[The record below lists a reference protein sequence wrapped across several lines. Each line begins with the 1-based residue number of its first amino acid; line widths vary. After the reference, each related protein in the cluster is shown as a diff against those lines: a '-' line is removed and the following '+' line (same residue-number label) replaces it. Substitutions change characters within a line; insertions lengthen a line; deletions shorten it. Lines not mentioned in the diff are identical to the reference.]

1 MLPSHPRSRVQ
12 NLSEHSV
19 PSSPVDIGAV
29 QRVRKIVLFALG
41 ATALVVLLFGHSMW
55 PDEVLH
61 GMHENIEAVGL
72 GLILVAIAGR
82 TWCSLY
88 IAGRKKETIVDVG
101 PYSVCRN
108 PLYLFSFIGAAG
120 AGAQFGSFAAA
131 LAALIATIVVFA
143 VVVRQEERFLAQK
156 FGETYLAY
164 KARVPRFIPDMRL
177 WRHVPTL
184 EVRPFM
190 VMRTFAD
197 ACVFLAAIPL
207 AEGIEWLQSVDI
219 LPTLWLV
226 P

>member
-1 MLPSHPRSRVQ
+1 M
-12 NLSEHSV
+12 SEHSV
-19 PSSPVDIGAV
+19 PSPPVDIGAV
-29 QRVRKIVLFALG
+29 QRIRKIVLFVLG
-41 ATALVVLLFGHSMW
+41 AGALALLLFGHSLW
-55 PDEVLH
+55 PDDVLH
-61 GMHENIEAVGL
+61 GMHENIEAIGL
-72 GLILVAIAGR
+72 GLILLAIAGR

-108 PLYLFSFIGAAG
+108 PLYLFSFFGAAG

-131 LAALIATIVVFA
+131 LAALLATVVVFTI
-143 VVVRQEERFLAQK
+143 VVRQEERFLAQK

-164 KARVPRFIPDMRL
+164 KARVPRFLPNLRL
-177 WRHVPTL
+177 WRHVQTL

-207 AEGIEWLQSVDI
+207 AEGIEWLQGAQI
-219 LPTLWLV
+219 LPTLWTL

>member
-1 MLPSHPRSRVQ
+1 MPPSRRRLWDQ
-12 NLSEHSV
+12 DLSEHSV
-19 PSSPVDIGAV
+19 SSSPIDIGAV

-41 ATALVVLLFGHSMW
+41 AVSLVVLLFGHSIW

-72 GLILVAIAGR
+72 GLILLAIAGR

-131 LAALIATIVVFA
+131 LAALVATVVVFTI
-143 VVVRQEERFLAQK
+143 VVRQEERFLAQK
-156 FGETYLAY
+156 FGEPYLAY
-164 KARVPRFIPDMRL
+164 KARVPRFIPNLKL
-177 WRHVPTL
+177 WRHVRTL
-184 EVRPFM
+184 EVRPGM

-197 ACVFLAAIPL
+197 ACVFLAAIPA
-207 AEGIEWLQSVDI
+207 AEAIEWLQDAGV
-219 LPTLWLV
+219 LPTLWLL

>member
-1 MLPSHPRSRVQ
+1 
-12 NLSEHSV
+12 LSEHSV
-19 PSSPVDIGAV
+19 PSSPIDIGAV
-29 QRVRKIVLFALG
+29 QRTRKIALFVLGAGALG
-41 ATALVVLLFGHSMW
+41 VLLFGRSLW
-55 PDEVLH
+55 PDELKH

-72 GLILVAIAGR
+72 GLLILAIVGR

-120 AGAQFGSFAAA
+120 AGAQFGSFVAA
-131 LAALIATIVVFA
+131 LAALLATIGVFTI
-143 VVVRQEERFLAQK
+143 VVRQEERFLAQK

-164 KARVPRFIPDMRL
+164 KSRVPRFLPNLRL
-177 WRHVPTL
+177 WRHVQTL

-207 AEGIEWLQSVDI
+207 AEGIEWLQDARV
-219 LPTLWLV
+219 LPTLWVL